1 MNDDEKKSSRP
12 AWLRNWLARHQNP
25 VSFWLHMAGI
35 PMTIAA
41 VLLAIVQLSRDE
53 WSLWW
58 RPAALFVGGYFLQW
72 IGHLIE
78 GNDMGEII
86 LVKKKLGKPYVAV
99 SPRYVQAKSPVETE

>member
-1 MNDDEKKSSRP
+1 MSDTSQASSRP
-12 AWLRNWLARHQNP
+12 AWLRNWLP
-25 VSFWLHMAGI
+25 PPEPGVILVHMAGI

-41 VLLAIVQLSRDE
+41 IPLAIWQLSRDE

-58 RPAALFVGGYFLQW
+58 RPAALFIGGYLLQW
-72 IGHLIE
+72 IGHVIE

-99 SPRYVQAKSPVETE
+99 SARYAKPGSSAGSAS